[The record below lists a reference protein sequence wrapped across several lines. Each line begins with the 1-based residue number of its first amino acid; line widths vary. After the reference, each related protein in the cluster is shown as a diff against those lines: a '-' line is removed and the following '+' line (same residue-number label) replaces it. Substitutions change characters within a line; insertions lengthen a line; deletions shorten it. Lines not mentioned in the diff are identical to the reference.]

1 MSESNKKPVAKEGK
15 AVAKVKAVD
24 KDEKPVVKAKLS
36 IDKLS

>member
-1 MSESNKKPVAKEGK
+1 MSESNKKSVAKEGK
-15 AVAKVKAVD
+15 AVA